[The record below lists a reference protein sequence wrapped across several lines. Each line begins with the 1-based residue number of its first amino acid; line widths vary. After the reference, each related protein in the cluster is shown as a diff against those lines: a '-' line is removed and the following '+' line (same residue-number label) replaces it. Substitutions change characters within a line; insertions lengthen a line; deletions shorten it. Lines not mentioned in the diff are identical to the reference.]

1 MRKFSRTPQKAPASA
16 GAAVVSAGVGVGVK
30 KQKRQPIFRIV
41 KRNASSIC
49 YNTFIRLCAIGFALL
64 VILLFLNGVTG
75 YSFNRI
81 GELLFKGAFSTEFS
95 VNSWLNSTVMLL
107 IISVALAPAFKMKF
121 WNIGAQG
128 QVLMGALLASVVM
141 WYFAEKI
148 TYSGSVFLMLLLGF
162 LAGGIWALIPAFC
175 KAKFG
180 TNETLFTLM
189 MNYIAIQLVACTVR
203 IWQGDKTSLG
213 FFNPSSE
220 AGWLA
225 PLFGNPYGAIILI
238 AAIVVVFMAIYLNR
252 TKHGF
257 EISVVG
263 DSPNTAKYA
272 GMNTAKIVMRT
283 VFLSGAIC
291 GLVGMLY
298 VSGVNHT
305 LSSNTGGSYGF
316 TAIIVAWTAK
326 FNPVVMVIVSM
337 AIALFERGAVSIN
350 GSTTTLNNYTSYIL
364 IGILLF
370 FLIGCEFFVN
380 YKIVPSEKIS
390 KAYGKFRD
398 KLEQKAPWLVHGCA
412 SCAHAL
418 HNASAAVEKF
428 FTSIENKVKVFGSKL
443 SRATLDKTVDIVE
456 KCVFR
461 IALRGDKF
469 KTAVYE
475 KPDNCSSAIVA
486 AESDR
491 DADVKKS
498 VESEGEEEVR
508 ND

>member
-1 MRKFSRTPQKAPASA
+1 MRKFSKAPQEAPACAGAAAVSA
-16 GAAVVSAGVGVGVK
+16 GAGVGVK
-30 KQKRQPIFRIV
+30 KQKRQPLFRIV
-41 KRNASSIC
+41 KRNSSSIC

-75 YSFNRI
+75 YSFDRI
-81 GELLFKGAFSTEFS
+81 WELLFKGAFSTEFS

-141 WYFAEKI
+141 WYFAEDM
-148 TYSGSVFLMLLLGF
+148 TYSGSIFLMLLFGF
-162 LAGGIWALIPAFC
+162 IAGGIWALIPAFC

-213 FFNPSSE
+213 FFNPTSE

-225 PLFGNPYGAIILI
+225 SLFGNPYGAIILI
-238 AAIVVVFMAIYLNR
+238 AAIVVVFMAIYLNH

-257 EISVVG
+257 EIAVVG

-291 GLVGMLY
+291 GVVGMLY

-305 LSSNTGGSYGF
+305 LSAETGGSYGF

-337 AIALFERGAVSIN
+337 GIAFFERGAVGIN

-380 YKIVPSEKIS
+380 YRIVSSEKIAT
-390 KAYGKFRD
+390 AYGKFRD
-398 KLEQKAPWLVHGCA
+398 KLEQKVPWLVHGCA
-412 SCAHAL
+412 FCARAL

-428 FTSIENKVKVFGSKL
+428 FTGVENKVKVFGGKMG
-443 SRATLDKTVDIVE
+443 RAVLDKTVEVVDR
-456 KCVFR
+456 CVSR

-469 KTAVYE
+469 KTPAYE
-475 KPDNCSSAIVA
+475 RSDVGASALNAADGDSNTDVKES
-486 AESDR
+486 AES
-491 DADVKKS
+491 
-498 VESEGEEEVR
+498 ESEEEVR

>member
-1 MRKFSRTPQKAPASA
+1 MRKFSKAPQEAPACAGAAAVSA
-16 GAAVVSAGVGVGVK
+16 GAGVGVK
-30 KQKRQPIFRIV
+30 KQKRQPLFRIV
-41 KRNASSIC
+41 KRNSSSIC

-75 YSFNRI
+75 YSFDRI
-81 GELLFKGAFSTEFS
+81 WELLFKGAFSTEFS

-141 WYFAEKI
+141 WYFAEDM
-148 TYSGSVFLMLLLGF
+148 TYSGSIFLMLLFGF
-162 LAGGIWALIPAFC
+162 IAGGIWALIPAFC

-213 FFNPSSE
+213 FFNPTSE

-225 PLFGNPYGAIILI
+225 SLFGNPYGAIILI
-238 AAIVVVFMAIYLNR
+238 AAIVVVFMAIYLNH

-257 EISVVG
+257 EIAVVG

-291 GLVGMLY
+291 GVVGMLY

-305 LSSNTGGSYGF
+305 LSAETGGSYGF

-337 AIALFERGAVSIN
+337 GIAFFERGAVGIN

-380 YKIVPSEKIS
+380 YRIVSSEKIAT
-390 KAYGKFRD
+390 AYGKFRD
-398 KLEQKAPWLVHGCA
+398 KLEQKVPWLVHGCA
-412 SCAHAL
+412 FCARAL

-428 FTSIENKVKVFGSKL
+428 FTGVENKVKVFGGKMG
-443 SRATLDKTVDIVE
+443 RAVLDKTVEVVDR
-456 KCVFR
+456 CVSR

-469 KTAVYE
+469 KTPAYE
-475 KPDNCSSAIVA
+475 RSDDGASALNAADGDSNTDVKES
-486 AESDR
+486 AES
-491 DADVKKS
+491 
-498 VESEGEEEVR
+498 ESEEEVR